1 MRFQSPQGPVLA
13 SRVTRLVAQ
22 FLDSMIGVAPLV
34 LAFVL
39 SLITRSGA
47 VLVVVGVIFAVAYYF
62 LADGLEGGQSWA
74 KRWLGMAVV
83 DARTGEP
90 CGFGQSFVRNF
101 MLAILGPL
109 DWVFIFGSEKRRLG
123 DIVAGTQ
130 VVARS

>member
-1 MRFQSPQGPVLA
+1 MRSQAQHRPTLA

-22 FLDSMIGVAPLV
+22 FVDGLIGMVPLI
-34 LAFVL
+34 LAFIV
-39 SLITRSGA
+39 SLITESGSVLIVAGA
-47 VLVVVGVIFAVAYYF
+47 VFAVGYYF

-74 KRWLGMAVV
+74 KRWLGVAVV

>member
-1 MRFQSPQGPVLA
+1 MRFQSQGPLLA
-13 SRVTRLVAQ
+13 SRATRLVAQ
-22 FLDSMIGVAPLV
+22 FVDSLIGVVPLI

-39 SLITRSGA
+39 SLITRSGGG
-47 VLVVVGVIFAVAYYF
+47 LLVVGVVFAVAYYF
-62 LADGLEGGQSWA
+62 LADGLQGGQSWA

-83 DARTGEP
+83 DARTGAP

-123 DIVAGTQ
+123 DIIAGTQ